1 MSKGILEIAF
11 EYVGYGLSVLPI
23 KTDGTKAPAALEWK
37 EFQSRRPT
45 AQEISSFFSR
55 DVGIG
60 ILGGKVSGN
69 LEIIDFDVTE
79 DGYLAFDDWFRVL
92 SDHSQR
98 VVRTMPKVRTAGGGI
113 HLYYRS
119 SLVEGNKKLAQTYK
133 RADGD
138 EHAKPKIK
146 TIIETRGEGGYVV
159 APGSPPK
166 THETLNT
173 YDLISGS
180 LEEIPYI
187 ADDIRTELFSA
198 AYSFDQVPPESI
210 ERSGDWVNG
219 RSIDRKGRRPGDDY
233 ESRISW
239 RELLESVGWRFWRQ
253 RGEAEHWTRPG
264 KDRGTSATIRIYD
277 GQEILYN
284 FSPNSWPLQERKGYT
299 KFSVYALYNHNG
311 DWAAAAK
318 ALADQGYGEQNFS
331 SDTFELNAV
340 RPDDIP
346 WSDEPPGVEAH
357 VSEPSD
363 LDEAPTLEVPEDF
376 FGPAGMTEPGEGIA
390 PEEELRLS
398 MEKQAKEA
406 QARAEQHVRIER
418 QKKADRGPSFLV
430 WPGEGEPPELK
441 YADYGAYKGRP
452 IYNSKYSNK
461 NAFHF
466 LERKYTDD
474 DGRKKLILKD
484 GVLYTYNGR
493 CFEALTKDEEII
505 IKGDLVWFL
514 ARGVEY
520 NDDED
525 SYTEYDPSSYRV
537 NSALERTKELI
548 SLGPAYRAPAWLD
561 VESEVADP
569 REIVPCRNGLLDVR
583 NKKLYANTPAFFSTN
598 SIDVDYN
605 PYAARPTRWI
615 QFLNEVLPGDTDAH
629 ELLQMWFGYCLTE
642 DTRMQKML
650 FMIGP
655 KRCGKGTIIS
665 ILQQIIGRSFGSMNF
680 HALQTDFGL
689 WSALNKTVLVFPDA
703 RVGSKT
709 DQAKIVSDLLSIS
722 GEDPMRVDRKSMA
735 PVEVKLPCRIMLASN
750 DLPKLHDTSNALI
763 DRVMLIRFS
772 ISFFGRED
780 VYLKEKLSE
789 EIDGILNWAIEGW
802 HMLQR
807 AGKFPQPKSGLTLLE
822 TMKERSS
829 PIISFVEQRCVLDAS
844 AEIPISEMF
853 EAWKEWLEE
862 EGYSGRGNKS
872 KFSSELQTTFPQ
884 ITTTRPRVGNSRMR
898 HFKGITVAGPGQMG
912 LRLVQGDAEPSV
924 PDPPDPKG

>member
-1 MSKGILEIAF
+1 MSKSPLESAF
-11 EYVGYGLSVLPI
+11 EYIGYGLSVLPV
-23 KTDGTKAPAALEWK
+23 KTDGTKAPAVLEWK

-45 AQEISSFFSR
+45 AQEVGALFSR
-55 DVGIG
+55 DVGIA

-92 SDHSQR
+92 SEHTQR
-98 VVRTMPKVRTAGGGI
+98 VVRSMPKVRTAGGGVHI
-113 HLYYRS
+113 YYRS

-133 RADGD
+133 EVEGKKHP
-138 EHAKPKIK
+138 EIK
-146 TIIETRGEGGYVV
+146 TIIETRGEGGYVI
-159 APGSPPK
+159 APGSPPE

-173 YDLISGS
+173 YDLVSGS
-180 LEEIPYI
+180 LDEIPYI
-187 ADDIRTELFSA
+187 ADDVRTELFSA

-210 ERSGDWVNG
+210 ERSGDWVNA
-219 RSIDRKGRRPGDDY
+219 RSADRKGKRPGDDY
-233 ESRISW
+233 ENRISW
-239 RELLESVGWRFWRQ
+239 RELLESIGWSFWRQ

-311 DWAAAAK
+311 DWALAAK
-318 ALADQGYGEQNFS
+318 ALADQGYGEQSFS
-331 SDTFELNAV
+331 SENFEINAV
-340 RPDDIP
+340 RDDDLP
-346 WSDEPPGVEAH
+346 WSDEPPGITTSS
-357 VSEPSD
+357 SEPSESFD
-363 LDEAPTLEVPEDF
+363 LEVPEDF
-376 FGPAGMTEPGEGIA
+376 FGSSGAAEPGEEIA
-390 PEEELRLS
+390 PEEDLRLS

-406 QARAEQHVRIER
+406 QARAEQHIRLER

-441 YADYGAYKGRP
+441 YADFGALKGRP
-452 IYNSKYSNK
+452 IYNGRYSNK

-466 LERKYTDD
+466 LEREYTDD
-474 DGRKKLILKD
+474 DGRKRIILKD
-484 GVLYTYNGR
+484 GVIYVYNGR

-505 IKGDLVWFL
+505 VKRDLVWFL
-514 ARGVEY
+514 AKGVEY

-525 SYTEYDPSSYRV
+525 AYTEYDPSTHRV

-548 SLGPAYRAPAWLD
+548 SLGPEYKAPAWLD

-583 NKKLYANTPAFFSTN
+583 NKNLYANTPAFFSTN

-703 RVGSKT
+703 RVGNKT

-722 GEDPMRVDRKSMA
+722 GEDPMRVDRKSMT

-772 ISFFGRED
+772 ISFFGKED
-780 VYLKEKLSE
+780 VYLKEKLTG

-829 PIISFVEQRCVLDAS
+829 PIISFVEQRCILDSA

-884 ITTTRPRVGNSRMR
+884 VGTSRPRGEDGSRVR
-898 HFKGITVAGPGQMG
+898 NFKGISLVSPGQIP
-912 LRLVQGDAEPSV
+912 LRLVHGDGERPGPDTGDA
-924 PDPPDPKG
+924 